1 MTRSEFR
8 ENLIV
13 SLDTL
18 RAHKVRSALT
28 LLGVVIG
35 VTSVITVAAII
46 DGLNKYVAD
55 KVEKMGSR
63 SYFITRFP
71 FGTDPNRMPEKYRL
85 RRQFQ
90 YDDAEKLR
98 PLAPGIDKLS
108 ALGTRA
114 SFFGDTNELR
124 YGGERVER
132 VIIRGAGVDYC
143 DVIPMFVV
151 EQGRYYTQAE
161 VDRAAPVVVLG
172 QAVADSLFGRATPL
186 GKQIMMNGSPFEVIG
201 VFAHD
206 EGLLGGPGVDQ
217 FAMIPLSTFRKR
229 YPESKEVIIIY
240 TVRRDVDPLVA
251 MDEVADALRRIRKV
265 PYKSENDF
273 EILSSDFLSKLW
285 GQLTGA
291 IVILT
296 SVISSIGL
304 LVGGIGVMNI
314 MLISVTERTK
324 EIGIRKAIGAR
335 ASDIRVQFLLEALV
349 LTVAGGMIG
358 IMGGFVLALLIR
370 TAAPSIGATVSP
382 FWATMGVTLSAM
394 VGLFFGYWPANR
406 AAKLDPIVCLRYE

>member
-63 SYFITRFP
+63 SYFVTRFP

-85 RRQFQ
+85 RRYLQ
-90 YDDAEKLR
+90 YSDADKIKDTVHS
-98 PLAPGIDKLS
+98 IDKIS

-114 SFFGDTNELR
+114 NFFGDKNELR

-132 VIIRGAGVDYC
+132 AIIRGASADYC

-172 QAVADSLFGRATPL
+172 QAIADSLFGRATPL
-186 GKQIMMNGSPFEVIG
+186 GKQIMMNGSPYEVIG

-217 FAMIPLSTFRKR
+217 FAMIPLSTFRKH

-240 TVRRDVDPLVA
+240 TVRRDVDPAVA
-251 MDEVADALRRIRKV
+251 QDEVGDALRRIRKV
-265 PYKSENDF
+265 SYKSDNDF

-335 ASDIRVQFLLEALV
+335 ASDIRVQFLLEALM

-358 IMGGFVLALLIR
+358 ILGGFVLALLIR